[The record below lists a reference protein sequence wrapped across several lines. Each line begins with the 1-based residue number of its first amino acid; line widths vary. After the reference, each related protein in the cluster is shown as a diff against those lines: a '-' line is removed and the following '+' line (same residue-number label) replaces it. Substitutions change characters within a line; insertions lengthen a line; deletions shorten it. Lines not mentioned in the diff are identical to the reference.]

1 MFMIQLIKII
11 KLQLFLIYLVQ
22 KFLLVILILVPAI
35 DKFDY
40 NRMFIN
46 DISKIIKLI
55 IFTWAVLVINRLH
68 QPLQNR
74 T

>member
-1 MFMIQLIKII
+1 MFMIQLIKILKI
-11 KLQLFLIYLVQ
+11 QLFLIYLVL
-22 KFLLVILILVPAI
+22 KFLLVILILVLII

-40 NRMFIN
+40 NRMFIF

-55 IFTWAVLVINRLH
+55 IFTWAVWVINRLN